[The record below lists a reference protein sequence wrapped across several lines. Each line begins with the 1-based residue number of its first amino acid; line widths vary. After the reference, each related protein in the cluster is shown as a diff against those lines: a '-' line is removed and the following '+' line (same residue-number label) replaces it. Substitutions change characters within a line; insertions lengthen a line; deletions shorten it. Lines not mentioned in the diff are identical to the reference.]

1 LSTCRPVLPEGLGF
15 RKVQTVM
22 QTRKASHLLWEV
34 TGFSFDT
41 RRVGRKTNRLAGTM
55 NPDTPIDQQK
65 GRSGSSVPS

>member
-1 LSTCRPVLPEGLGF
+1 
-15 RKVQTVM
+15 M